1 MDTTKKRMKFG
12 DVTGLGETK
21 LIVSETDVDFDAE
34 SMVTPPGQFTSSP
47 SVELG
52 QAVIKLYLK
61 HNDEEFQIV
70 GLLKGVEA
78 GVGSFGLLIQALLSV
93 ALEGC
98 SKTLDK
104 MMVLQKLA
112 VTPPSNQEELEW
124 VDARNYL
131 LQNISIREVIGKSAI
146 VGLSFKSPI

>member
-12 DVTGLGETK
+12 DAAGLAGVK
-21 LIVSETDVDFDAE
+21 LIVSETDVAFDAE
-34 SMVTPPGQFTSSP
+34 SMVAVPVQPAPSP
-47 SVELG
+47 SIELG
-52 QAVIKLYLK
+52 QAVIKLYLR

-78 GVGSFGLLIQALLSV
+78 GVGSLGFLIQALLPI

-98 SKTLDK
+98 SRTLDK
-104 MMVLQKLA
+104 MMVLQKLV
-112 VTPPSNQEELEW
+112 VTPPSDQEELEW
-124 VDARNYL
+124 VSAQNYL